1 MPPLSS
7 GPPPMRADARR
18 NRERLVA
25 AAAQA
30 LATGQEGF
38 SLDAVARSAG
48 LGSGTLYRHFPTRED
63 LVEEV
68 YRHEVSP
75 LRDAAVDLLDSQPPA
90 VALQQ
95 WLTVFAEWATAKKGV
110 CEALVAM
117 SSSGRFG
124 TGPVCDQ
131 VLDVMRLLLEA
142 GKTSGDLIDDIDPV
156 DLGVIVSG
164 LLTAAGGPSQ
174 RQQLARLFA
183 VVVNGLRQVDR

>member
-1 MPPLSS
+1 
-7 GPPPMRADARR
+7 MRADARR
-18 NRERLVA
+18 NRESLVA
-25 AAAQA
+25 AAAAA
-30 LATGQEGF
+30 LAAGQEGF
-38 SLDAVARSAG
+38 SLDAVARRAG

-75 LRDAAVDLLDSQPPA
+75 LRDAALELLDSQPPA
-90 VALQQ
+90 VALKR
-95 WLTVFAEWATAKKGV
+95 WLTVFAEWATAKRGV

-142 GKTSGDLIDDIDPV
+142 GRASGDLVDDIDPI

-164 LLTAAGGPSQ
+164 LLTAAGAPAQ
-174 RQQLARLFA
+174 REQLERLFG
-183 VVVNGLRQVDR
+183 VVVDGLRRVDR